1 MSDDERQM
9 SDAALE
15 LRWSALSDLGRH
27 RKDNQDSGYVGEHLI
42 VVADGVGGAAY
53 GDVAS
58 STAVY
63 LLRRLD
69 SADATPD
76 MLDALARAIGRTHAK
91 LAEMVESDPEL
102 DGTSTTITAALFDG
116 HRLGVAHVGDS
127 RAYLL
132 RGGELSQLTSD
143 HTFVQGLV
151 DEGRITEEE
160 SRTHPHRNL
169 ILRAVDGVHEAEP
182 DLFHVEV
189 RAGDRLLFC
198 SDGCSGVLPNER
210 IAAVLGDGPVD
221 LAAVEL
227 VRAAL
232 DAGTTDNVTVLVAD
246 VVDAAALE
254 ETRTPMLVGAAAA
267 QPRKASA
274 ALRGFLRG
282 HRPGEPVDTG
292 ELEPVQADDTDPEQ
306 LRYAPRAPRRFVWLR
321 RLLAVAAVLLVV
333 AALLR
338 WAYGWSQDQFYVA
351 ADGPYVAVFRGV
363 DADVP
368 GIDLSSVEEV
378 SEVTL
383 DALPEFRADQVRGGM
398 DADSLED
405 ARAIVER
412 LTGLA
417 RVCPDPE
424 AAAGSGTATPG
435 ATRTPTAGATRRPA
449 SPAGRP
455 AGSPAGSP
463 AGTPT
468 SSPGPTGS
476 PSPTTEPLAPPDCI
490 EPSVL
495 AGTATTSPSPEAT
508 P

>member
-1 MSDDERQM
+1 MTDM
-9 SDAALE
+9 ALA

-27 RKDNQDSGYVGEHLI
+27 RKDNQDSGYAGEHLI

-69 SADATPD
+69 TPDATSD
-76 MLDALARAIGRTHAK
+76 MLAALAGGIQRTHDK
-91 LAEMVESDPEL
+91 LAELVESDPEL

-116 HRLGVAHVGDS
+116 RRIGVAHVGDS

-132 RGGELSQLTSD
+132 RDGELSQLTAD
-143 HTFVQGLV
+143 HTFVQSLV

-169 ILRAVDGVHEAEP
+169 ILRAVDGVHDAEP
-182 DLFHVEV
+182 DLFYVDV
-189 RAGDRLLFC
+189 RDGDRLLFC

-210 IAAVLGDGPVD
+210 IAEVLGDGTVD

-227 VRAAL
+227 VRASL

-246 VVDAAALE
+246 VLPADAVE

-282 HRPGEPVDTG
+282 HRPAEPVDTG
-292 ELEPVQADDTDPEQ
+292 ELEPVEAAGTDPEQ
-306 LRYAPRAPRRFVWLR
+306 LRYAPQAPRRFTWLR
-321 RLLAVAAVLLVV
+321 RLLVLAAVLLAVG
-333 AALLR
+333 ALLR
-338 WAYGWSQDQFYVA
+338 WAYTWSQDQYYVA
-351 ADGPYVAVFRGV
+351 DDGPYVAIFRGV

-368 GIDLSSVEEV
+368 GISLSSVEEV
-378 SEVTL
+378 SVVTL
-383 DALPEFRADQVRGGM
+383 DALPDFRAEQVRGGM
-398 DADSLED
+398 DADSLDD
-405 ARAIVER
+405 ARAIIER

-417 RVCPDPE
+417 RVCPEPT
-424 AAAGSGTATPG
+424 AGAATPG
-435 ATRTPTAGATRRPA
+435 ASPNA
-449 SPAGRP
+449 SPSPTGRRT
-455 AGSPAGSP
+455 G
-463 AGTPT
+463 
-468 SSPGPTGS
+468 SPGPTPTSRPS
-476 PSPTTEPLAPPDCI
+476 PSPTPTPTANPTASPTAAATTPAPPDCI
-490 EPSVL
+490 EPSL
-495 AGTATTSPSPEAT
+495 LPDAATTSPAAT
-508 P
+508 PGAGATEGTGP

>member
-1 MSDDERQM
+1 MT
-9 SDAALE
+9 DAALA

-27 RKDNQDSGYVGEHLI
+27 RKDNQDSGYAGEHLL

-63 LLRRLD
+63 LLRQLD
-69 SADATPD
+69 TDEATKD
-76 MLDALARAIGRTHAK
+76 MLGALAGAIQRTHDK
-91 LAEMVESDPEL
+91 LAELVESDPEL
-102 DGTSTTITAALFDG
+102 DGTSTTITATLFDG

-132 RGGELSQLTSD
+132 RDGTVRQLTSD
-143 HTFVQGLV
+143 HTFVQSLV

-169 ILRAVDGVHEAEP
+169 ILRAVDGVHGAEP
-182 DLFHVEV
+182 DLFGVDV
-189 RAGDRLLFC
+189 QDGDRVMLC
-198 SDGCSGVLPNER
+198 SDGCSGVLTNER
-210 IAAVLGDGPVD
+210 IGEILADGTVD

-246 VVDAAALE
+246 VVAREALE
-254 ETRTPMLVGAAAA
+254 ETQTPMLVGAAAA

-274 ALRGFLRG
+274 ALRGFFRG
-282 HRPGEPVDTG
+282 HRAEPVDTG
-292 ELEPVQADDTDPEQ
+292 ELEPVAGGGGDADPEQ
-306 LRYAPRAPRRFVWLR
+306 LRYAPRPPRRFVWLR
-321 RLLAVAAVLLVV
+321 RLLVVAAVVLVV
-333 AALLR
+333 GALLR
-338 WAYGWSQDQFYVA
+338 WAYGWSQDQYYVA
-351 ADGPYVAVFRGV
+351 DDGPYVAIFRGV

-368 GIDLSSVEEV
+368 GIGLSSVEEV

-383 DALPEFRADQVRGGM
+383 AALPEFRAEQVRSGM
-398 DADSLED
+398 DADSLGD

-417 RVCPDPE
+417 RVCPTPDETTPGG
-424 AAAGSGTATPG
+424 AASGSAAGTATGPPRATRSPN
-435 ATRTPTAGATRRPA
+435 ATRTPSPTRTPTPSPTATPSEEQLEPPDCIEPSTA
-449 SPAGRP
+449 SSASP

-463 AGTPT
+463 T
-468 SSPGPTGS
+468 SSPTG
-476 PSPTTEPLAPPDCI
+476 A
-490 EPSVL
+490 V
-495 AGTATTSPSPEAT
+495 SPEAT